1 MEEERVTFERPE
13 NIDELP
19 IEKQLRDY
27 KLNWP
32 CLQLFR
38 STMTW

>member
-1 MEEERVTFERPE
+1 MEDSLTFERPE
-13 NIDELP
+13 AIDELKL
-19 IEKQLRDY
+19 ERQLKAY
-27 KLNWP
+27 KSNWP